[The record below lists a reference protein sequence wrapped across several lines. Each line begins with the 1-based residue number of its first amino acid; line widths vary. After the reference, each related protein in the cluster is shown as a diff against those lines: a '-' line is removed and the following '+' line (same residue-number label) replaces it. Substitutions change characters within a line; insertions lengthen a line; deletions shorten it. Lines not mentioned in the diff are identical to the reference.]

1 MIGESYLTKLTKD
14 KTKLPGANFGLDQL
28 RFVKKVANAS
38 IVGLRNL
45 VVSHQSDQSDK
56 PKAVENH
63 PMEMV
68 WGKPGENP
76 ANNIVPTNSKLSKN
90 LKSSPNNNIQP
101 FGDNSKQPA
110 IAQQAKQNI
119 QTQLA
124 QQRQDTQRQQDQAQ
138 KTLRQGRIEQQ
149 SSFGSG

>member
-1 MIGESYLTKLTKD
+1 MIMIGESYLTKLTKD

-45 VVSHQSDQSDK
+45 VVPHQSDQSDK

-68 WGKPGENP
+68 WNKLREDT

-90 LKSSPNNNIQP
+90 SKSTLPTNNIQP
-101 FGDNSKQPA
+101 FGNNSKQPA
-110 IAQQAKQNI
+110 MAQQANQNM
-119 QTQLA
+119 QAQLA
-124 QQRQDTQRQQDQAQ
+124 QQRQKQQQEQNQAQNLLRQQQI
-138 KTLRQGRIEQQ
+138 KSRE
-149 SSFGSG
+149 SF